1 MEPNNQSK
9 KNSKFQIF
17 DYLIVLLKW
26 RKTLLVV
33 FLVSSI
39 LSVSVSLIL
48 PKWYT
53 STARVLP
60 PKNPD
65 LLSFFGGG
73 ASTGGSLKNLAMS
86 ALGSSLPN
94 SGGYNFMA
102 ILESRETSQQVIN
115 KFHLRK
121 VYNFDKTSP
130 WENVIKALN
139 GNVSFDISDNGYIS
153 ISVEDKDSVRA
164 AEIANY
170 YVQILN
176 QESNR
181 LGSKEAHD
189 NRVFVEKLL
198 VGSKKRLS
206 EIEDT
211 LQTLF
216 QKNSF
221 ILLPEQDASTLSA
234 YADLYASKF
243 STKVKLQLLKNRLN
257 PNDNLI
263 KQTQQELNIL
273 DNELSKLPATGVA
286 TMRIY
291 RRLLIQEK
299 IVEFLTPILEQAK
312 INEQKNIPVVL
323 VLDKAIPAQKKS
335 WPKRSLIVIITVIL
349 SMGSAI
355 LIIFIRER
363 IAYTINNDP
372 IQKEKYSQIKKIWR
386 SSSK

>member
-335 WPKRSLIVIITVIL
+335 WPKRYLIVIITVIL
-349 SMGSAI
+349 SM
-355 LIIFIRER
+355 
-363 IAYTINNDP
+363 
-372 IQKEKYSQIKKIWR
+372 
-386 SSSK
+386 